1 MTEALEANVLP
12 EKETLVP
19 PSEEYRGWHGT
30 IFTQRNM
37 WYEIINKDAN
47 HEKRQE
53 PFVFPYLIGVAK
65 TGET

>member
-1 MTEALEANVLP
+1 MAIDWAGTEKIPALIKSDKDHAAF
-12 EKETLVP
+12 
-19 PSEEYRGWHGT
+19 YRG
-30 IFTQRNM
+30 
-37 WYEIINKDAN
+37 KDAN